1 MDGRLPERIRF
12 APSGADPAWPVG
24 GASFGSRR
32 MRRANQTNRVL
43 TRRGLLVLTGGL
55 VLAVTGRLLG
65 IVELFAMGTG
75 MVGLVAASAVY
86 ARLCPYS
93 LRAHRQLHPPRVHAG
108 GSSRVELAVGNG
120 GRRRTPVLTLR
131 DPFDGGR
138 RWARFPLAPLRP
150 GEEARA
156 AYRLPTDDR
165 GIYSLGPLEVVLT
178 DPFGLA
184 SSGRQAAGS
193 T

>member
-1 MDGRLPERIRF
+1 MDALAAAVPALARF
-12 APSGADPAWPVG
+12 PPS
-24 GASFGSRR
+24 SRR
-32 MRRANQTNRVL
+32 AFR
-43 TRRGLLVLTGGL
+43 
-55 VLAVTGRLLG
+55 
-65 IVELFAMGTG
+65 
-75 MVGLVAASAVY
+75 
-86 ARLCPYS
+86 
-93 LRAHRQLHPPRVHAG
+93 HLHPPRVHAG
-108 GSSRVELAVGNG
+108 GSSRVELTVGNG

-184 SSGRQAAGS
+184 SSGRQAA
-193 T
+193 